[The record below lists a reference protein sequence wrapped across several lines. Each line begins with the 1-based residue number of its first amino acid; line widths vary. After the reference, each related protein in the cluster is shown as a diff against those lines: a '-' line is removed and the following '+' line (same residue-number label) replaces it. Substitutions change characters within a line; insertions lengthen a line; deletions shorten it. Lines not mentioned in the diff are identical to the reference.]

1 MCSSRQVSHLVVPH
15 QPELTIR
22 HPNVYGIDMPS
33 PKELVAHGRT
43 EPEIAEAIGADLVIY
58 QTLEDLVQSCR
69 SWNPEVENF
78 DCSVFNGEYV
88 TGGVDDRYLE
98 HLDKLRSDNAK
109 SKKKSVTLSEAEEI
123 SNGCSGPMSESS
135 LSRSSRYLELTNR
148 RRRFLNHN
156 DKVRLNVKVRFL
168 DRSIEPLP

>member
-1 MCSSRQVSHLVVPH
+1 
-15 QPELTIR
+15 
-22 HPNVYGIDMPS
+22 MPS

-109 SKKKSVTLSEAEEI
+109 SKKKSVTLSEAEEV

-135 LSRSSRYLELTNR
+135 ASSTSTFFRADQIDGADSLITMTRSDSMSRSDSLIGLS
-148 RRRFLNHN
+148 NHSPKLGAQNMASPN
-156 DKVRLNVKVRFL
+156 DAIGLHN
-168 DRSIEPLP
+168 SWYGA

>member
-1 MCSSRQVSHLVVPH
+1 VHHVLLPLGESSCRITRTRANL
-15 QPELTIR
+15 R

-78 DCSVFNGEYV
+78 DCSVFNGKYV

-109 SKKKSVTLSEAEEI
+109 SKKKSVTLSEAEEV
-123 SNGCSGPMSESS
+123 SNGCSGPMSESCS
-135 LSRSSRYLELTNR
+135 APTFLE
-148 RRRFLNHN
+148 
-156 DKVRLNVKVRFL
+156 
-168 DRSIEPLP
+168 

>member
-1 MCSSRQVSHLVVPH
+1 
-15 QPELTIR
+15 
-22 HPNVYGIDMPS
+22 MPS

-43 EPEIAEAIGADLVIY
+43 ESEIAEAIGADLVIY

-109 SKKKSVTLSEAEEI
+109 LKKKTVTLTEAEEV
-123 SNGCSGPMSESS
+123 SNGCSGPMSKLISWF
-135 LSRSSRYLELTNR
+135 SSRR
-148 RRRFLNHN
+148 Q
-156 DKVRLNVKVRFL
+156 
-168 DRSIEPLP
+168 S